1 MNGSTLTDYAELN
14 IAIRTSIGG
23 LNRNFTRPEL
33 MEKLN
38 NYTDSES
45 IYHPTEGAFGMLSK
59 MDIYKAFKL
68 LGKKQI
74 MITDEFYENTTTV
87 DLDQLTEYEFCDEI
101 GGKDYYL
108 YSADKETL
116 FTIEWDSF
124 FFLIATDQNKMD
136 QLIASNLFEG
146 VFCNDNTDHYW
157 EYTT

>member
-1 MNGSTLTDYAELN
+1 
-14 IAIRTSIGG
+14 
-23 LNRNFTRPEL
+23 
-33 MEKLN
+33 
-38 NYTDSES
+38 
-45 IYHPTEGAFGMLSK
+45 MLSK

-87 DLDQLTEYEFCDEI
+87 DLDRLTEYEFCDEI

-116 FTIEWDSF
+116 FTIEWDRF

-146 VFCNDNTDHYW
+146 FFCNDNTDHYW